1 MFLFLL
7 RPEHNFGVCTSIL
20 PQSFICRY
28 LSAIS
33 RFYGVR
39 NRDECLQKNLLFPIV
54 VALYNEE
61 FCSKYKSERVS
72 GNFLVHR
79 EDDRVLGNEKVG
91 VLRLGR

>member
-7 RPEHNFGVCTSIL
+7 RPEHIFGVCTSIL
-20 PQSFICRY
+20 PHSFVCRY
-28 LSAIS
+28 LSEIS

-39 NRDECLQKNLLFPIV
+39 NRDESLQKNLLFPIV